1 MGNSKHLEFSIP
13 DIEIK
18 RNDNSQVMD
27 TFTRVYFL
35 AWISTPLT
43 TIEDYRLRTLIV
55 ESAIVMMKEFPELFI
70 IT

>member
-1 MGNSKHLEFSIP
+1 MLNYGSLRIQSKNH
-13 DIEIK
+13 
-18 RNDNSQVMD
+18 NSQVMV

-35 AWISTPLT
+35 AWISTPLA